1 MLLKRFFSVL
11 SVALAAQAGVFA
23 FTYRDLLALRK
34 DPTKLAQSRSAFA
47 KVAESA
53 LARPALTR
61 RHLETLAQAAHESG
75 DLAIEL
81 QALERLT
88 VLSPDEPGP
97 ALRYGDALRRAGR
110 HRDASRVFQSLIDRA
125 YGRVSR

>member
-1 MLLKRFFSVL
+1 MVLKRFFSVL
-11 SVALAAQAGVFA
+11 GVALAAQAGVFA

-34 DPTKLAQSRSAFA
+34 DPTTLAHSRAAFA

-53 LARPALTR
+53 LARPMLTR

-88 VLSPDEPGP
+88 VLSPAEPGL

-110 HRDASRVFQSLIDRA
+110 HDDASHVFQRLIDRG
-125 YGRVSR
+125 YGGESR